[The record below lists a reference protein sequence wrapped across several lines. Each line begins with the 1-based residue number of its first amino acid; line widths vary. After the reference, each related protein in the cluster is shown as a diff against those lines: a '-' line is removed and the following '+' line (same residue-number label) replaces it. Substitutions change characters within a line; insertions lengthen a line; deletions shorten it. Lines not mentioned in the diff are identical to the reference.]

1 MDREDAVMDSQQAC
15 VVRNMLTQLERQD
28 NEDKEFMRLRNQSIK
43 YRNDKTYTSKSAEI
57 QENIRKNRYKDILS
71 FDHSRV
77 KLTFTTSKDDSDYI
91 NANFIKGVT
100 GAKAYIAT
108 QGPLPHTVQDFWRM
122 LWEYDIKVIV
132 MACREFELGKKKCER
147 YWPLKDET
155 SLLCGPFIIYCD
167 GEEDKGAYLTRT
179 LRLTYDNCEK
189 KLIQLHYVHW
199 PDHGVP
205 DFIPSILDML
215 EEMRTYQS
223 NDDIPLC
230 IHCSAGCG
238 RTGVLCAIDYTWN
251 LLKKGMITPD
261 FNICD
266 LVHTMRTQ
274 RPSVVQTKEQ
284 YELVYSIIRLL
295 FGRYLQSVSE
305 QRSTTKVTMET
316 SPCEQY
322 AEKEEPQLQS
332 IYNGEINST
341 QLKQA
346 MSPST
351 PEGPL
356 ITQNNHQNEAQPVVE
371 ALLISQ
377 GGQITSR
384 QELPIG
390 QEVTTVEKAQHGD
403 DLPPMNPTK
412 LPPAA
417 STVCLMVEDPYF
429 DTSYFDNQAPV
440 KKRWTVG
447 PYLSGPPSPLNYH
460 RQAPDS
466 NLVTGDHTNVDVPPP
481 LPERTPES
489 YQLAVDTVP
498 SELSAGSE
506 RLTVNIP
513 QIGIADA
520 AQENDSPVTPVPSL
534 PERTPESYELAFNQD
549 KDVAVLGQQN
559 VKSSVNLKIIG
570 TSSEWSGTSK
580 LVGDRNERE
589 TKPWA
594 RSKSLKAKMPFT
606 EPLSTVWL
614 SHTTAVAEGG
624 SAQDGDCD
632 VIQKA
637 SLHEAVASG
646 DAFGKRNDKSFPC
659 KKKLFKDKQKLK
671 SVTPNLLTSSA
682 KEVMTSMFKF
692 GFGSRL
698 RKPNGPRNY
707 PPSWF

>member
-1 MDREDAVMDSQQAC
+1 MDSQQAC

-28 NEDKEFMRLRNQSIK
+28 NDDKEFMRLRNQSIK
-43 YRNDKTYTSKSAEI
+43 YRNDKTYTSKSAEM

-77 KLTFTTSKDDSDYI
+77 KLTFTTSKDDTDYI

-122 LWEYDIKVIV
+122 LWEYDIKIIV
-132 MACREFELGKKKCER
+132 MACREYELGKKKCER

-179 LRLTYDNCEK
+179 LRLTYNNCEK
-189 KLIQLHYVHW
+189 TLKQLHYVHW

-266 LVHTMRTQ
+266 LVQTMRTQ

-295 FGRYLQSVSE
+295 FGRYLQSVNE
-305 QRSTTKVTMET
+305 QRSTDKVTMET
-316 SPCEQY
+316 SVSEQY
-322 AEKEEPQLQS
+322 AEEKEPRRQS
-332 IYNGEINST
+332 IYNWEINST

-356 ITQNNHQNEAQPVVE
+356 MNRNNHQNEPQPVVE
-371 ALLISQ
+371 ALIISQ

-390 QEVTTVEKAQHGD
+390 QEVTAVVKTQLGD

-447 PYLSGPPSPLNYH
+447 PFLSGPPSPLNYH
-460 RQAPDS
+460 TGAHDS

-489 YQLAVDTVP
+489 YQLAVDTVS

-506 RLTVNIP
+506 RLTINIP
-513 QIGIADA
+513 PIGIADA
-520 AQENDSPVTPVPSL
+520 AQDSPVTPVPSL

-549 KDVAVLGQQN
+549 NDVAVLGQQN
-559 VKSSVNLKIIG
+559 VKSSVNLKRIG

-624 SAQDGDCD
+624 SAQDGNCD

-637 SLHEAVASG
+637 CLHEAGSSG
-646 DAFGKRNDKSFPC
+646 DVFEKRNDKSFPC
-659 KKKLFKDKQKLK
+659 KKKLFKEKEKLK

-698 RKPNGPRNY
+698 RKPKGPRNY